1 VQSGHVESGEEAFF
15 DLVFPEGAER
25 PETVRAWIGV
35 ASGVG
40 SMKGRLG
47 NQGEHELHGHVAV
60 PDPIPD
66 GSAVWF
72 EIEEAGGVQRG
83 SIAWD

>member
-1 VQSGHVESGEEAFF
+1 
-15 DLVFPEGAER
+15 
-25 PETVRAWIGV
+25 
-35 ASGVG
+35 
-40 SMKGRLG
+40 
-47 NQGEHELHGHVAV
+47 V